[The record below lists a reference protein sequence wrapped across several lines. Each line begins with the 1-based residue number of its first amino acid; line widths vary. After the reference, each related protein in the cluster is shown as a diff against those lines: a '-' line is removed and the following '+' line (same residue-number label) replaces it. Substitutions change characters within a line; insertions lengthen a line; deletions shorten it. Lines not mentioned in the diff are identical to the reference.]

1 MRRRAPAGKG
11 FFLALLINMLFRP
24 EWPIL
29 ALIMLALNKL
39 FGLPLIFMWI
49 VLGIWVVWSACITAF
64 VSWASRCSSSNPTPG
79 GQRTSERLRAKAE
92 KERKESTYGNTDY

>member
-1 MRRRAPAGKG
+1 MRRRASAGRG
-11 FFLALLINMLFRP
+11 AIPALLINMLFRP

-29 ALIMLALNKL
+29 AIILLALNRI
-39 FGLPLIFMWI
+39 FGLPIAFMWMA
-49 VLGIWVVWSACITAF
+49 LGIWVVWSAAVTAF
-64 VSWASRCSSSNPTPG
+64 VSWAASCSDANPTPG